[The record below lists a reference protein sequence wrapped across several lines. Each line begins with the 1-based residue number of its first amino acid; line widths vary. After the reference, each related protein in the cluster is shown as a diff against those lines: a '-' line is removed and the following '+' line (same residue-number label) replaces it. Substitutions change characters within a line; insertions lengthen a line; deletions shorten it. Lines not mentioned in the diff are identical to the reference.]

1 MYFGMTKAGGPA
13 AFVQDEPGSSRGP
26 TKDDADSHSLMRKA
40 PRAVRLA
47 RLKKKGAVMAMD
59 RVEQAFVATAI
70 TGFVVMLAAIVW
82 MMIS

>member
-1 MYFGMTKAGGPA
+1 
-13 AFVQDEPGSSRGP
+13 
-26 TKDDADSHSLMRKA
+26 
-40 PRAVRLA
+40 
-47 RLKKKGAVMAMD
+47 MAMD